1 MDFGILPPEINSARM
16 YSGPGSSPLLTVASA
31 WSGLAAE
38 LSATANDYETV
49 ISGLQSQGWVGPSSE
64 AMANSIWPY
73 VARLRATA
81 AATEQSASK
90 ARIAA
95 SAYEAAFAA
104 TVPPPQIAANRAE
117 LTGLISTNVVG
128 QNSAAIAA
136 AEAQY
141 GEMWSQDA
149 ATMYAYAASCA
160 TATSVTPFVSPP
172 QTTSPTAA
180 ATQAGTLARAA
191 ATTAGTAQST
201 LSRLISEVPG
211 VLQALTSPL
220 ASAASSTAGPIER
233 FLEWYAPFAN
243 FFYDTLGLPF
253 FGAGITSFFAA
264 TAKTA
269 GAIGPAAAAPAA
281 TVAATGAAEAVGAGP
296 VSASLAQASTVGKL
310 SVPHTWEGAT
320 PATSPTTASK
330 FISDV
335 IEPESVEAGGN
346 VIGGV
351 PMPGPGKGSAGAGP
365 RYGVRLTVMP
375 HPPSAG

>member
-73 VARLRATA
+73 VAWLRATA

-172 QTTSPTAA
+172 QTTNPTAA

-281 TVAATGAAEAVGAGP
+281 TVATTGAANSVGAGP

-346 VIGGV
+346 IVGGV